1 MSQRVLLGIIITLAA
16 LVLFV
21 WLSSGS
27 SGQQLDGDDAG
38 RFIYYAMFAALI
50 GSGILASR
58 PNLGQAARQLGL
70 WALILLALV
79 TAYVYRGDLQQV
91 GSRITAG
98 LIPGRPLTT
107 VDENGFNS
115 VVLYRGE
122 AGHYV
127 ADTLVDGSPIRMM
140 VDTGA
145 TTVVLTYEDAG
156 RAGLNPQ
163 QLNFSSV
170 VMTANGPARSAY
182 VTLPRFAVGGI
193 ERTNIQAGVAEQGK
207 LDTSLLGMNFLN
219 TLSAFS
225 FSGDELKLRD

>member
-1 MSQRVLLGIIITLAA
+1 MSQRVLVGIIITLAA
-16 LVLFV
+16 LVVFLWF
-21 WLSSGS
+21 SSGS
-27 SGQQLDGDDAG
+27 SGQQLNGDDAG
-38 RFIYYAMFAALI
+38 RFIYYAMFAALV
-50 GSGILASR
+50 GSGILARRSF
-58 PNLGQAARQLGL
+58 GQTVRQLGL
-70 WALILLALV
+70 WALIVLGLV
-79 TAYVYRGDLQQV
+79 TVYVYRSDLQQV
-91 GSRITAG
+91 ASRVTAG
-98 LIPGRPLTT
+98 LIPGRPLSM

-115 VVLYRGE
+115 VVLYKGE
-122 AGHYV
+122 AGHYI

-145 TTVVLTYEDAG
+145 TTVVLTYEDAD

-170 VMTANGPARSAY
+170 VMTANGPAQSAF
-182 VTLPRFAVGGI
+182 VTLPRLSIGGI

-219 TLSAFS
+219 TLSTFS